1 MIIISY
7 DISDDKKRK
16 KFSDYLSKYGHRI
29 QYSVF
34 EIENSK
40 KLLDNIM
47 CDIDNKFSKRFDESD
62 SIYIFNLSASC
73 EVKRYGYA
81 KHEEEGIIVI

>member
-7 DISDDKKRK
+7 DIQDDKLRTKFAKYLKR
-16 KFSDYLSKYGHRI
+16 FGHRI

-34 EIENSK
+34 EIDNSVRI
-40 KLLDNIM
+40 LDNII
-47 CDIDNKFSKRFDESD
+47 CDIENTFSKRFDESD
-62 SIYIFNLSASC
+62 SIYIFKLSSRC

-81 KHEEEGIIVI
+81 KHEEDDIIFI